1 MHTLDDTLYYALQ
14 GLETRLAMQYNCHL
28 GWSCRQIVRTGIE
41 VAQTMLGDEDVE
53 AHKESYYTFISRRM
67 SSDPRETMMV
77 IIVMQVLFRLIENDS
92 QARRCRSTFANDW
105 CDEIEDMYHSYRRAV
120 DEQIDIELSKHP
132 NHTFTVTV
140 MKTEQPQTVIHVA
153 GNYIAEQHIDI
164 HDNQQVILG
173 SERMNELTNE
183 GVNGGRADAKQR
195 NFFCRITD
203 EAYEKDRAKAVEE
216 ELRRACISA
225 PKLIAAIR
233 TNEALD
239 YLDTQNLSSSE
250 LYKLLDEHFH
260 LPFQQHNFTKY
271 RSR

>member
-1 MHTLDDTLYYALQ
+1 MHTLDNTLYYALQ

-67 SSDPRETMMV
+67 SSDPRETILV
-77 IIVMQVLFRLIENDS
+77 IIVMKVLFRLIENDS

-105 CDEIEDMYHSYRRAV
+105 GDEIEDMYHSYRRAV
-120 DEQIDIELSKHP
+120 DEQIDIELSKQP

-164 HDNQQVILG
+164 HDNTNCNIYATAQEPKEDKEAQETYTPPIPNQGDYNAVREYVA
-173 SERMNELTNE
+173 ERKKYDEQFKIFCDCHNL
-183 GVNGGRADAKQR
+183 KQL
-195 NFFCRITD
+195 C
-203 EAYEKDRAKAVEE
+203 
-216 ELRRACISA
+216 
-225 PKLIAAIR
+225 
-233 TNEALD
+233 D
-239 YLDTQNLSSSE
+239 YLS
-250 LYKLLDEHFH
+250 KLFGWIVDDHSLGTNMNRH
-260 LPFQQHNFTKY
+260 
-271 RSR
+271 R